1 VSRRALLLLAALAAA
16 SAVLVARRGGA
27 PPATA
32 AVSER
37 RAAARA
43 ASPARPEP
51 DVDPDTIRDVFR
63 FVERAPAQAFRPLER
78 PDPQALAT
86 ATPPPEPYRLVGLV
100 RRHGKLLAAF
110 SVAGDVVLAGP
121 GETVGGA
128 TVVEVGEEAV
138 RIRRPDG
145 SETRLPLP

>member
-1 VSRRALLLLAALAAA
+1 VSRRALLLLAALAVA
-16 SAVLVARRGGA
+16 SAVLVVRRGGT

-32 AVSER
+32 AVTER

-63 FVERAPAQAFRPLER
+63 FVERAPVRALRPLER
-78 PDPQALAT
+78 PDPQPLAT
-86 ATPPPEPYRLVGLV
+86 TPPPEPYKLVGLV
-100 RRHGKLLAAF
+100 RRQGKLLAAF

-121 GETVGGA
+121 GETVAGA

-138 RIRRPDG
+138 RIRRADG
-145 SETRLPLP
+145 SETLLPLP